1 MSKDPS
7 YLRWWTSYMKK
18 KHLVKSPY
26 NERKQDHFCFQEQLT
41 SYAVHYVPLLY
52 LEQYYLIAGIVLTSL
67 GGVVVFFS
75 FCGCCGA
82 CAVKLL
88 SVPEV

>member
-1 MSKDPS
+1 MDII
-7 YLRWWTSYMKK
+7 YEAKK
-18 KHLVKSPY
+18 FGEVSL

-82 CAVKLL
+82 CAVRLL